1 MSKSDLFKQAI
12 AEAKEL
18 KEISMEQAKR
28 QIAESF
34 APRIQEMFKAKVQE
48 LDAMDEADEMEEGF
62 DQLEED
68 SIEEVNETSLDEIL
82 AELDRESMDEGD
94 DLEME
99 GLDLEEAKKDDDKKE
114 DKKDD
119 KPAAPKAPKKDDDD
133 AEGDDLGLPADGMGA
148 DLDGMG
154 SDLGGDEDVVD
165 LSIEDFK
172 NLVRDVVAD
181 VLAGGAG
188 EGMGDDMGDLD
199 GDAAGLDLGDG
210 SDMGDDLGDDK
221 LGEEFNLDEIL
232 AELSEEDDA
241 ELPGAPK
248 EFGGIKGGMV
258 GEAKDEELEEAVKT
272 IEELRASL
280 NEMNLF
286 NAKLL
291 YANKIMEAK
300 SLNNTQ
306 KAKVL
311 NAFDKANNLNEV
323 KAVYKTL
330 NTTLDSVKKVQLK
343 ESLGFAS
350 KAIGGAPAKPILEEN
365 AYVTRFQQ
373 LAGIKKLY

>member
-1 MSKSDLFKQAI
+1 
-12 AEAKEL
+12 
-18 KEISMEQAKR
+18 
-28 QIAESF
+28 
-34 APRIQEMFKAKVQE
+34 
-48 LDAMDEADEMEEGF
+48 
-62 DQLEED
+62 
-68 SIEEVNETSLDEIL
+68 
-82 AELDRESMDEGD
+82 
-94 DLEME
+94 
-99 GLDLEEAKKDDDKKE
+99 
-114 DKKDD
+114 
-119 KPAAPKAPKKDDDD
+119 
-133 AEGDDLGLPADGMGA
+133 MGA